1 MRFLKSLLFSAALL
15 GLGAGC
21 SAPKSLLWEISHE
34 KLEQPSYLFGTVH
47 MIGESKFILKENAE
61 AALAASDQLVLE
73 LNPQSPAVQQAA
85 MASMLLTDDKTLQSL
100 LGDDFS
106 SVAKVFSDSFSIDLN
121 QMNRIK
127 PFFVVMSVLPKLVG
141 EPVKSYEMVFLERAN
156 KRGIDV
162 LELET
167 AAQQFAALEELTQE
181 KYAELMTEFA
191 MDLNDQRRQFANL
204 VRLYLAG
211 DLNGLR
217 KASIEEE
224 DMAEF
229 NEAILVKRNRNWIP
243 LIENFIAE
251 ESSFI
256 AVGAGHLPGKT
267 GVIKLLQ
274 KAGYSVKP
282 LPSSR

>member
-1 MRFLKSLLFSAALL
+1 MHYLKFLSFLAVLLILSV
-15 GLGAGC
+15 GC

-34 KLEQPSYLFGTVH
+34 KLEQPSYLYGTVH

-73 LNPQSPAVQQAA
+73 LNPQNPDVQQAA
-85 MASMLLTDDKTLQSL
+85 MGFMPLKDGQTLQSL
-100 LGDDFS
+100 LGEKFED
-106 SVAKVFSDSFSIDLN
+106 VAKVFADSFNFDLN

-127 PFFVVMSVLPKLVG
+127 PFFVMMSVVPKIAG
-141 EPVKSYEMVFLERAN
+141 EPVKSYEMVFLEMAN
-156 KRGIDV
+156 KRNMDV

-167 AAQQFAALEELTQE
+167 AAEQFEALEKLTQE
-181 KYAELMTEFA
+181 KYAEMLIDFTT
-191 MDLNDQRRQFANL
+191 DLNDQRKQFSDL
-204 VRLYLAG
+204 IQLYLTE
-211 DLNGLR
+211 DLEGLR
-217 KASIEEE
+217 KASIQEE

-229 NEAILVKRNRNWIP
+229 NEAILVNRNRNWVPIIED
-243 LIENFIAE
+243 LIAK

-267 GVIKLLQ
+267 GVVKLLQ
-274 KAGYSVKP
+274 QAGYTVKP